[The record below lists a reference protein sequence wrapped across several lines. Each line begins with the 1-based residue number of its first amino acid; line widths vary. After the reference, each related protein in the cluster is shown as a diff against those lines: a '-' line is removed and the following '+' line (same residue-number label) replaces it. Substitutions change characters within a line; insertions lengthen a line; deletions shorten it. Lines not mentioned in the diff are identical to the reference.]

1 MTPLCFFA
9 ADETRD
15 DESGTGLMS
24 VEHKDSTETSDD
36 SLLQR
41 VVEQLMQ
48 SQGTKPNETLELD
61 SNVPA
66 GPSQPSRS
74 SQVRSG
80 KARGPCTD
88 LRSA

>member
-1 MTPLCFFA
+1 
-9 ADETRD
+9 
-15 DESGTGLMS
+15 MS

-66 GPSQPSRS
+66 GSGQPSRS
-74 SQVRSG
+74 SQVSSG